1 MKTGII
7 RYSAGNIYSVAM
19 ALERLGVSY
28 LISDDPELLKTCDR
42 MIFPG
47 VGEAASA
54 LKDLDSKGLT
64 DFIKEY
70 EKPFLGIC
78 LGMQILCTNT
88 EENNA
93 RGLGVFS
100 PKVRKF
106 QGNLKIPHMGWNTLH
121 KLNSV
126 LFRGLPEESSVYF
139 VHSYYAEQSDESSSL
154 CLYGKEFSA
163 SLENGNYYGVQFH
176 PEKSGETGSSILK
189 NFLEKT

>member
-19 ALERLGVSY
+19 ALERLDASY
-28 LISDDPELLKTCDR
+28 QVSDDPDVLQTCDR
-42 MIFPG
+42 IIFPG
-47 VGEAASA
+47 VGEATTA

-64 DFIKEY
+64 EFIRSYKR
-70 EKPFLGIC
+70 PFLGIC
-78 LGMQILCTNT
+78 LGMQLLCRDT

-93 RGLGVFS
+93 RGLEIFS

-106 QGNLKIPHMGWNTLH
+106 QGDLKIPHMGWNTLH
-121 KLNSV
+121 SLDS
-126 LFRGLPEESSVYF
+126 LLYSGIPEGSSVYF
-139 VHSYYAEQSDESSSL
+139 VHSYFAELSGQSSSR
-154 CLYGKEFSA
+154 CHYGQEFSA

-176 PEKSGETGSSILK
+176 PEKSGETGTKILK

>member
-1 MKTGII
+1 VKTGII

-19 ALERLGVSY
+19 ALERLGASY
-28 LISDDPELLKTCDR
+28 LVSDNPELLKTCDR

-54 LKDLDSKGLT
+54 IKDLESKGLT
-64 DFIKEY
+64 EFIRSYKR
-70 EKPFLGIC
+70 PFLGIC
-78 LGMQILCTNT
+78 LGMQILCRDT

-93 RGLGVFS
+93 TGLEIFS

-106 QGNLKIPHMGWNTLH
+106 QGDLKIPHMGWNTLH

-126 LFRGLPEESSVYF
+126 LFSGIPEGCSVYF
-139 VHSYYAEQSDESSSL
+139 VHSYYAELSDQTSSR
-154 CLYGKEFSA
+154 CGYGKDFSS

-176 PEKSGETGSSILK
+176 PEKSGETGSKILQ